1 MAAKTNNN
9 GKQIKKEAEQMIIE
23 LGKELSIAEPDD
35 QNDDDTENRSLNDN
49 IDEPTKECD
58 VLGDENENLNG
69 ASFEEIDAENNILLA
84 AIDTAL
90 ESKLDSEH
98 KEHQLPLQ
106 SSEPESMTITSNI
119 DDFLSDVDVEYL

>member
-9 GKQIKKEAEQMIIE
+9 GKQIKKEAEKIIIE
-23 LGKELSIAEPDD
+23 LWKELSIAEPDD
-35 QNDDDTENRSLNDN
+35 QNDDTKNSTVNDN
-49 IDEPTKECD
+49 IDELTRECD
-58 VLGDENENLNG
+58 ILDDENENVNG

-90 ESKLDSEH
+90 ESKRDSEH
-98 KEHQLPLQ
+98 NDHQSPLQ
-106 SSEPESMTITSNI
+106 TSEPESMKITSNI